1 MNISSVVIRTRPEHL
16 CGVRQRLADLP
27 GVELHTETP
36 DGHLVVTVE
45 DTNVATAA
53 ETYISLHN
61 IDGVLGASLV
71 YQYSDDGLDL
81 QEGQS

>member
-1 MNISSVVIRTRPEHL
+1 MQHDM
-16 CGVRQRLADLP
+16 DL
-27 GVELHTETP
+27 
-36 DGHLVVTVE
+36 
-45 DTNVATAA
+45 ATAA

-71 YQYSDDGLDL
+71 YQYSDDALDI